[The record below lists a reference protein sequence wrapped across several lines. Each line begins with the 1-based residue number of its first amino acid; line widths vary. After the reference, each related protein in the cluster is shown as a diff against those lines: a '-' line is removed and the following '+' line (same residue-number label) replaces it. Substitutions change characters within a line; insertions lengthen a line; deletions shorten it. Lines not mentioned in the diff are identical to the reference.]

1 MWMDVVNAFDPWNAG
16 AIGIFLIG
24 WLFYPLIARL
34 VNSDDLTAEIT
45 LYRIQWLTQ
54 MLSREDRITDVSL
67 ARGLFSSVMFLA
79 STSILLISGLLGVL
93 VTASYL
99 HGLVQNSAWLVATSL
114 ILFETKI
121 IFLIIIQAHSFFK
134 FTWSMRLH
142 SYTMI
147 LIGAAPNVA
156 DHDSEVAKALVD
168 KGAKLSSFASKSY
181 FSGLRGY
188 YFGLAAL
195 TWFISPEML
204 IIATVATTITLIH
217 REQFSLAIRT
227 LKRTAE

>member
-1 MWMDVVNAFDPWNAG
+1 MWIEVVNAFDIWNIS
-16 AIGIFLIG
+16 AIGIFLVA
-24 WLFYPLIARL
+24 WLLYPLIARL
-34 VNSDDLTAEIT
+34 INSEDLTAEIT

-54 MLSREDRITDVSL
+54 MLGREDRITDVSL

-99 HGLVQNSAWLVATSL
+99 HGFVQDSAWLVATSL

-156 DHDSEVAKALVD
+156 DRDSEAARVLVD
-168 KGAKLSSFASKSY
+168 KGAKLSNFASQSY

-195 TWFISPEML
+195 TWFISPQML

-217 REQFSLAIRT
+217 REQFSIAMRI
-227 LKRTAE
+227 LKRDAE